1 MWDNVRR
8 HADHLPWQVAAPPA
22 SRWGQFVQGF
32 CLPFQLVRVL
42 LEEPTTRR
50 RYLTVGIT
58 QAAVIVALVV
68 MFPEWKDDVAREVGK
83 RTGVE
88 LWLVYSA
95 AIFSSLQLFQWIVIA
110 LSRDHHTELSREASV
125 RTGLEPEDEPLK
137 PRIRLNMPWLI
148 KKLKQH
154 WRALWLFAWGVP
166 VLWVA
171 DRLCRLAYGNM
182 LGETGLMPLL
192 VSLWGGWW
200 FVVFT
205 AGKSARAWTQENAPA
220 PWFLRAWNWLGSRVA
235 PLGAYGERWARV
247 TQPVFSPAA
256 CVEQRPWGLM
266 GLALARAVSK
276 LPLVRCFLR
285 PTIPVAAAHLL
296 AAQGH
301 PVRSAT
307 PPASALAAV
316 GALPPDAAPASP
328 PLPAAGTRPP
338 A

>member
-1 MWDNVRR
+1 M
-8 HADHLPWQVAAPPA
+8 
-22 SRWGQFVQGF
+22 
-32 CLPFQLVRVL
+32 VRVL
-42 LEEPTTRR
+42 LADPTTRW

-58 QAAVIVALVV
+58 QAAVVVALVV
-68 MFPEWKDDVAREVGK
+68 MSREWKDDVAREVGK

-110 LSRDHHTELSREASV
+110 LSRDHHTVLSREASV
-125 RTGLEPEDEPLK
+125 RTGLEPEDEPLT
-137 PRIRLNMPWLI
+137 PRVRLNMSWLK

-154 WRALWLFAWGVP
+154 WRALWLFAWGMP

-171 DRLCRLAYGNM
+171 NRLCRPAYGDV

-192 VSLWGGWW
+192 ASLWGGWW

-205 AGKSARAWTQENAPA
+205 AGKSARAWTQENARA
-220 PWFLRAWNWLGSRVA
+220 PWFLRAWNWLGSHVP
-235 PLGAYGERWARV
+235 PLGAYGRRWTRV

-296 AAQGH
+296 AAN
-301 PVRSAT
+301 
-307 PPASALAAV
+307 PPAFALAAV
-316 GALPPDAAPASP
+316 GALPPDAAPSSP
-328 PLPAAGTRPP
+328 PLPAAGARPP
-338 A
+338 G

>member
-1 MWDNVRR
+1 M
-8 HADHLPWQVAAPPA
+8 
-22 SRWGQFVQGF
+22 
-32 CLPFQLVRVL
+32 
-42 LEEPTTRR
+42 
-50 RYLTVGIT
+50 GIT
-58 QAAVIVALVV
+58 QAAVVVALVV
-68 MFPEWKDDVAREVGK
+68 LSREWKDDVAREVGR

-110 LSRDHHTELSREASV
+110 LSRDHHTVLSREASV
-125 RTGLEPEDEPLK
+125 RTGLEPEDEPLT
-137 PRIRLNMPWLI
+137 PRVWLNMSWLM

-166 VLWVA
+166 VLWGA
-171 DRLCRLAYGNM
+171 DRLCRMAYAKV
-182 LGETGLMPLL
+182 LPGEPSLL
-192 VSLWGGWW
+192 PILLSLWGAWW

-205 AGKSARAWTQENAPA
+205 AGRSERAWTQEDARA
-220 PWFLRAWNWLGSRVA
+220 PWFLRAWNWLGSHV
-235 PLGAYGERWARV
+235 PLLGSYGARWARV
-247 TQPVFSPAA
+247 THPVFSPAA

-296 AAQGH
+296 AAERH
-301 PVRSAT
+301 PARSAN

-316 GALPPDAAPASP
+316 GALPRDVAPSSP

-338 A
+338 G